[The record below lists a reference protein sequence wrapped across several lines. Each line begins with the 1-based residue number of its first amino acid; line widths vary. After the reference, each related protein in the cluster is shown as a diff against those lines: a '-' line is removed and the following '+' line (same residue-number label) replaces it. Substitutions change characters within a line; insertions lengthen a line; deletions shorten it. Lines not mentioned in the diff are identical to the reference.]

1 MVVMRTKK
9 EDLLN
14 GNILKT
20 ILFLSAPMM
29 AQGVLNTAYNLAD
42 MVWLGKLSAD
52 AVTAA
57 GMAGMFT
64 WFAFGVVVINRTGT
78 QVRVGQSL
86 GGGDTNRAYSYAAAG
101 FQLIIIEGLLLSL
114 IGTFGANAYINAFG
128 LESKTMIS
136 DAIDYMVVSSLFLLV
151 SFLNNMF
158 SGIHNA
164 RGDSRT
170 PFIINASGLLFN
182 IILDPFFIFSLNLGV
197 KGAAIASII
206 AQFVSLFMNLYIA
219 KNDDFIRSIPI
230 LKKQDSFYYK
240 DVTKIGL
247 PTGLENIAF
256 SLITMVMS
264 GFITSFGDAAISAQK
279 VGTQIESIT
288 YVAAEGFSSAGN
300 AFIAQNYGA
309 KKKDRILEGKKTI
322 EKIGSAWGLICTL
335 VLVLFPRELMA
346 VFIREKE
353 VIDIGASYLRI
364 LGFSQLF
371 NVNEYTSAGVFNGLG
386 ITLPPSLVG
395 VSLTALR
402 IPLALILQ
410 NQIGLDGIWWT
421 CSISASL
428 KGIVLTLWLNY
439 TLKKK
444 MLLEA

>member
-1 MVVMRTKK
+1 MKK
-9 EDLLN
+9 RSEDLLN

-29 AQGVLNTAYNLAD
+29 AQGVLNTAYNLSD
-42 MVWLGKLSAD
+42 MIWLGRLSAD

-86 GGGDTNRAYSYAAAG
+86 GANRLERATSYAAAG
-101 FQLIIIEGLLLSL
+101 FQLILLEGLILSI
-114 IGTFGANAYINAFG
+114 IGTLGANVYINSFH
-128 LESKTMIS
+128 LESSKMAS
-136 DAIDYMVVSSLFLLV
+136 DAIDYMIVSSLFLLV

-170 PFIINASGLLFN
+170 PFIINAAGLFTN
-182 IILDPFFIFSLNLGV
+182 IILDPLLIFGIGLPELGV
-197 KGAAIASII
+197 KGAAIASIV
-206 AQFVSLFMNLYIA
+206 AQSVSLLMNLFVAYH
-219 KNDDFIRSIPI
+219 DDFIRAIP
-230 LKKQDSFYYK
+230 LFKKQDYFFYQ
-240 DVTKIGL
+240 DITHIGL
-247 PTGLENIAF
+247 PTGLETIAF

-264 GFITSFGDAAISAQK
+264 RFITTFGDAAISAQK
-279 VGTQIESIT
+279 IGTQIESIT

-309 KKKDRILEGKKTI
+309 YKKERIIEGKKTI
-322 EKIGSAWGLICTL
+322 ERIGIVWGIFCTI
-335 VLVLFPRELMA
+335 VLVLFPREIMSF
-346 VFIREKE
+346 FIREE
-353 VIDIGASYLRI
+353 DVINIGASYLRI

-386 ITLPPSLVG
+386 YTMPPSLVG

-402 IPLALILQ
+402 IPLAYILQ
-410 NQIGLDGIWWT
+410 AKMGLDGIWWT

-428 KGIVLTLWLNY
+428 KGIVLTLWLNQ

-444 MLLEA
+444 IL

>member
-1 MVVMRTKK
+1 MKK
-9 EDLLN
+9 RSEDLLN

-29 AQGVLNTAYNLAD
+29 AQGVLNTAYNLSD
-42 MVWLGKLSAD
+42 MIWLGRLSAD

-86 GGGDTNRAYSYAAAG
+86 GANRLERATSYAAAG
-101 FQLIIIEGLLLSL
+101 FQLILLEGLILSI
-114 IGTFGANAYINAFG
+114 IGTLGANVYINSFH
-128 LESKTMIS
+128 LESSKMAS
-136 DAIDYMVVSSLFLLV
+136 DAIDYMIVSSLFLLV

-170 PFIINASGLLFN
+170 PFIINAAGLFTN
-182 IILDPFFIFSLNLGV
+182 IILDPLLIFGIGLQELGV
-197 KGAAIASII
+197 KGAAIASIV
-206 AQFVSLFMNLYIA
+206 AQSVSLLMNLFVAYH
-219 KNDDFIRSIPI
+219 DDFIRAIP
-230 LKKQDSFYYK
+230 LFKKQDYFFYQ
-240 DVTKIGL
+240 DITHIGL
-247 PTGLENIAF
+247 PTGLETIAF

-264 GFITSFGDAAISAQK
+264 RFITTFGDAAISAQK
-279 VGTQIESIT
+279 IGTQIESIT

-300 AFIAQNYGA
+300 AFIVQNYGA
-309 KKKDRILEGKKTI
+309 SKKERIIEGKKTI
-322 EKIGSAWGLICTL
+322 ERIGIVWGIFCTI
-335 VLVLFPRELMA
+335 VLVLFPREIMSF
-346 VFIREKE
+346 FIREE
-353 VIDIGASYLRI
+353 DVINIGASYLRI

-386 ITLPPSLVG
+386 YTMPPSLVG

-402 IPLALILQ
+402 IPLAYILQ
-410 NQIGLDGIWWT
+410 AKMGLDGIWWT

-428 KGIVLTLWLNY
+428 KGIVLTLWLNQ

-444 MLLEA
+444 IL

>member
-1 MVVMRTKK
+1 MKK
-9 EDLLN
+9 RSEDLLN

-29 AQGVLNTAYNLAD
+29 AQGVLNTAYNLSD
-42 MVWLGKLSAD
+42 MIWLGRLSAD

-86 GGGDTNRAYSYAAAG
+86 GANRLERATSYAAAG
-101 FQLIIIEGLLLSL
+101 FQLILLEGLILSI
-114 IGTFGANAYINAFG
+114 IGTLGANVYINSFH
-128 LESKTMIS
+128 LESSKMAS
-136 DAIDYMVVSSLFLLV
+136 DAIDYMIVSSLFLLV

-170 PFIINASGLLFN
+170 PFIINAAGLFTN
-182 IILDPFFIFSLNLGV
+182 IILDPLLIFGIGLPELGV
-197 KGAAIASII
+197 KGAAIASIV
-206 AQFVSLFMNLYIA
+206 AQSVSLLMNLFVAYH
-219 KNDDFIRSIPI
+219 DDFIRAIP
-230 LKKQDSFYYK
+230 LFKKQNYFFYQ
-240 DVTKIGL
+240 DITHIGL
-247 PTGLENIAF
+247 PTGLETIAF

-264 GFITSFGDAAISAQK
+264 RFITTFGDATISAQK
-279 VGTQIESIT
+279 IGTQIESIT

-309 KKKDRILEGKKTI
+309 SKKERIIEGKKTI
-322 EKIGSAWGLICTL
+322 ERIGIVWGIFCTI
-335 VLVLFPRELMA
+335 VLVLFPKEIMSF
-346 VFIREKE
+346 FIREE
-353 VIDIGASYLRI
+353 DVINIGASYLRI

-386 ITLPPSLVG
+386 YTMPPSLVG

-402 IPLALILQ
+402 IPLAYILQ
-410 NQIGLDGIWWT
+410 AKMGLDGIWWT

-428 KGIVLTLWLNY
+428 KGIVLTLWLNQ

-444 MLLEA
+444 IL

>member
-1 MVVMRTKK
+1 MKK
-9 EDLLN
+9 RSEDLLN

-29 AQGVLNTAYNLAD
+29 AQGVLNTAYNLSD
-42 MVWLGKLSAD
+42 MIWLGRLSAD

-86 GGGDTNRAYSYAAAG
+86 GANRLERATSYAAAG
-101 FQLIIIEGLLLSL
+101 FQLILLEGLILSI
-114 IGTFGANAYINAFG
+114 IGTLGANVYINSFH
-128 LESKTMIS
+128 LESSKMAS
-136 DAIDYMVVSSLFLLV
+136 DAIDYMIVSSLFLLV

-170 PFIINASGLLFN
+170 PFIINAAGLFTN
-182 IILDPFFIFSLNLGV
+182 IILDPLLIFGIGLQELGV
-197 KGAAIASII
+197 KGAAIASIV
-206 AQFVSLFMNLYIA
+206 AQSVSLLMNLFVAYH
-219 KNDDFIRSIPI
+219 DDFIRAIP
-230 LKKQDSFYYK
+230 LFKKQDYFFYQ
-240 DVTKIGL
+240 DITHIGL
-247 PTGLENIAF
+247 PTGLETIAF

-264 GFITSFGDAAISAQK
+264 RFITTFGDAAISAQK
-279 VGTQIESIT
+279 IGTQIESIT

-300 AFIAQNYGA
+300 AFIVQNYGA
-309 KKKDRILEGKKTI
+309 SKKERIIEGKKTI
-322 EKIGSAWGLICTL
+322 ERIGIVWGIFCTI
-335 VLVLFPRELMA
+335 VLVLFPREIMSF
-346 VFIREKE
+346 FIREE
-353 VIDIGASYLRI
+353 DVINIGASYLRI

-386 ITLPPSLVG
+386 YTMPPSLVG

-402 IPLALILQ
+402 IPLAYILQ
-410 NQIGLDGIWWT
+410 AKMGLDGIWWT
-421 CSISASL
+421 CSI
-428 KGIVLTLWLNY
+428 
-439 TLKKK
+439 
-444 MLLEA
+444 

>member
-1 MVVMRTKK
+1 MKK
-9 EDLLN
+9 RSEDLLN

-29 AQGVLNTAYNLAD
+29 AQGVLNTAYNLSD
-42 MVWLGKLSAD
+42 MIWLGRLSAD

-86 GGGDTNRAYSYAAAG
+86 GANRLERATSYAAAG
-101 FQLIIIEGLLLSL
+101 FQLILLEGLILSI
-114 IGTFGANAYINAFG
+114 IGTLGANVYINSFH
-128 LESKTMIS
+128 LESSKMAS
-136 DAIDYMVVSSLFLLV
+136 DAIDYMIVSSLFLLV

-170 PFIINASGLLFN
+170 PFIINAAGLFTN
-182 IILDPFFIFSLNLGV
+182 IILDPLLIFGIGLPELGV
-197 KGAAIASII
+197 KGAAIASIV
-206 AQFVSLFMNLYIA
+206 AQSVSLLMNLFVAYH
-219 KNDDFIRSIPI
+219 DDFIRAIP
-230 LKKQDSFYYK
+230 LFKKQDYFFYQ
-240 DVTKIGL
+240 DITHIGL
-247 PTGLENIAF
+247 PTGLETIAF

-264 GFITSFGDAAISAQK
+264 RFITTFGDAAISAQK
-279 VGTQIESIT
+279 IGTQIESIT

-309 KKKDRILEGKKTI
+309 SKKERIIEGKKTI
-322 EKIGSAWGLICTL
+322 ERIGIVWGIFCTI
-335 VLVLFPRELMA
+335 VLVLFPREIMSF
-346 VFIREKE
+346 FIREE
-353 VIDIGASYLRI
+353 DVINIGASYLRI

-386 ITLPPSLVG
+386 YTMPPSLVG

-402 IPLALILQ
+402 IPLAYILQ
-410 NQIGLDGIWWT
+410 AKMGLDGIWWT

-428 KGIVLTLWLNY
+428 KGIVLTLWLNQ

-444 MLLEA
+444 IL